1 MAAKNTS
8 LKDKV
13 VTAMLTLAAQQPW
26 NMISFE
32 DITVEAG
39 VDNREALEYFDD
51 KNDVLAAYGRLVDRK
66 VLENAS
72 AATDEPCRD
81 KLFDLLMER
90 FDVLNED
97 RDAMLSILQGF
108 RGDPK
113 EAVLSFPHLGRSMS
127 RTLEAAGIETNGISG
142 CVKVTG
148 LIGIYLY
155 TVRVWKADDS
165 ADMAQTMAALDKA
178 LDRTEA
184 LYNSVPFR

>member
-1 MAAKNTS
+1 
-8 LKDKV
+8 
-13 VTAMLTLAAQQPW
+13 
-26 NMISFE
+26 
-32 DITVEAG
+32 
-39 VDNREALEYFDD
+39 
-51 KNDVLAAYGRLVDRK
+51 
-66 VLENAS
+66 
-72 AATDEPCRD
+72 
-81 KLFDLLMER
+81 
-90 FDVLNED
+90 
-97 RDAMLSILQGF
+97 MLSILQGF

>member
-13 VTAMLTLAAQQPW
+13 VAAMLALATKQPW
-26 NMISFE
+26 NQLSFE
-32 DITVEAG
+32 DITAEAN
-39 VDNREALEYFDD
+39 VDHREALEYFDD

-66 VLENAS
+66 VFENAA

-97 RDAMLSILQGF
+97 REAILSILQGF

-127 RTLEAAGIETNGISG
+127 RTLEAAGIETKGISG

-155 TVRVWKADDS
+155 AVRVWKEDES

-184 LYNSVPFR
+184 VYNSVPFR